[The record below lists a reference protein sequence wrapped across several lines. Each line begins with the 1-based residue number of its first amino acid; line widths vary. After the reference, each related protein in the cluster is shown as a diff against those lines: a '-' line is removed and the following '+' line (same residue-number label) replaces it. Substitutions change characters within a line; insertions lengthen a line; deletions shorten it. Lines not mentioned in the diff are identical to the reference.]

1 MDMAAL
7 TRLIWCLGVRSRQ
20 ARADLRCCSNPQ
32 LRRRLERELDHLLGQ
47 ITMVQRQSEVLAE
60 SFDSQAWELSLLQE
74 VIRRAGAGFDPAT
87 IASSSPRK
95 PG

>member
-1 MDMAAL
+1 MAAL

-20 ARADLRCCSNPQ
+20 ARDDLRCCSNPQ

-47 ITMVQRQSEVLAE
+47 IASVERQSEVIAE
-60 SFDSQAWELSLLQE
+60 SLDSRAWELSLLQE
-74 VIRRAGAGFDPAT
+74 VIRRTCASFGPGT
-87 IASSSPRK
+87 IASSPWRQ